1 MSSRRQGGTGPTASL
16 MKVDRV
22 AGTIGFTTRDEADG
36 ARVTKAPSYYER
48 HERWKQ
54 NLSEEDFKALLW
66 CILPQHFNNKTSYKI
81 DSCLVQKIKCPDTFS
96 SAELRWLQQRENYD
110 LIRKQ
115 VHSNYLYQLLNSKNN
130 S

>member
-1 MSSRRQGGTGPTASL
+1 MSSRRQGGTGPTASP

-22 AGTIGFTTRDEADG
+22 RETIGFTTRDEADG
-36 ARVTKAPSYYER
+36 ARVTSAPSYYER

-54 NLSEEDFKALLW
+54 NLSEEDFKSLLW
-66 CILPQHFNNKTSYKI
+66 CILPQHFKNKTSYKI
-81 DSCLVQKIKCPDTFS
+81 DSALVQKIKCPDIFS
-96 SAELRWLQQRENYD
+96 SAELRWLKQQKNYD

-115 VHSNYLYQLLNSKNN
+115 VHSNYLYQLLNSQDT